1 MHACSATI
9 NTVRQFGAGVE
20 ISFDPRSV
28 GMQIDDSIMKKS
40 LQLKMAIVPGKNY
53 PIYIMIEVI
62 DGAIFITGKVD
73 EPEEK
78 IKITKPTW
86 ETKGVRSVK
95 NAISIKGQ
103 SNFKSTAK
111 DVLITSHLRVRL
123 ISNKK
128 IKIKN
133 KT

>member
-78 IKITKPTW
+78 IKLQNLPGKQ
-86 ETKGVRSVK
+86 KV
-95 NAISIKGQ
+95 
-103 SNFKSTAK
+103 
-111 DVLITSHLRVRL
+111 
-123 ISNKK
+123 
-128 IKIKN
+128 
-133 KT
+133 